1 MDLKKLNFKLIVAAA
16 YLSILITGLYYLFSV
31 IDLKDLND
39 YEFYKS
45 NQDLIYNFKE
55 ENFLFFA
62 IIFFIV
68 TVIWNLFLGM
78 GTPAA
83 IAGGFIFGKWL
94 GTFLV
99 VSANT
104 VGAALIYLLA
114 RSFLKEFIEKKFS
127 LKFSKFIFFF
137 NKNDLL
143 YFMCFRFIGGGGTP
157 FAIQNL
163 LPVIFN
169 MPIKKYFIA
178 TFVGIIPTTF
188 VTVAL
193 GSGIASVIDKHN
205 ELSFLSII
213 SSPEIYLPLIGFFI
227 LVLSIFVLKK
237 ILFK

>member
-127 LKFSKFIFFF
+127 FKFSKFIIFF

-193 GSGIASVIDKHN
+193 GSGIASVIDKHD
-205 ELSFLSII
+205 ELSFSSII

-227 LVLSIFVLKK
+227 LVLCIFVLKK
-237 ILFK
+237 MLFK

>member
-127 LKFSKFIFFF
+127 LKFSKFIVFF

-143 YFMCFRFIGGGGTP
+143 YFMCFRFIGGGGAP

-188 VTVAL
+188 VIVAL

-227 LVLSIFVLKK
+227 LVLCIFVLKK
-237 ILFK
+237 MLFK